1 MTVVKK
7 NGFDIINNCI
17 VRLSYALRLEK
28 GSHGMTHELLEERKT
43 LFDYTWLLVD
53 VISHVGEDLSQLIII
68 ICYNYSVWVYWAWGQ
83 NARTKFLALRIRL
96 KRMDVLPPVINGS
109 G

>member
-53 VISHVGEDLSQLIII
+53 VISHVGEDLSAYIQAHSE
-68 ICYNYSVWVYWAWGQ
+68 CCCFKK
-83 NARTKFLALRIRL
+83 RTS
-96 KRMDVLPPVINGS
+96 INPECS
-109 G
+109 DF